1 MKKIVKVWSMTLAM
15 MLVAAKVEVATGAAA
30 AAAAAAA
37 VGMFAT
43 ILVLLVANGSLFCFV
58 FLSNFRTDFTW

>member
-1 MKKIVKVWSMTLAM
+1 M
-15 MLVAAKVEVATGAAA
+15 MVAAKVEVATGAAA

>member
-15 MLVAAKVEVATGAAA
+15 MMVAAKVEVATG

-58 FLSNFRTDFTW
+58 FLSNFRTDFT

>member
-15 MLVAAKVEVATGAAA
+15 MMVAAKVEVATG
-30 AAAAAAA
+30 AAAAAA